1 MKKSL
6 ILLCAGAM
14 IIAGFSCKK
23 KEPQQPPQ
31 EQTTAPQVE
40 QQQSE
45 KQPEAIAAKL
55 PVLQAGVQIMNGD
68 QPLSIGHTASPEVVD
83 WNNDGKKDLLVGTF
97 ENGRIM
103 LFLNQGTDE
112 KPVFDG
118 GEFLTAA
125 ADEINVGY
133 G

>member
-1 MKKSL
+1 MVL
-6 ILLCAGAM
+6 VGL
-14 IIAGFSCKK
+14 SCEK
-23 KEPQQPPQ
+23 KEPP
-31 EQTTAPQVE
+31 VE
-40 QQQSE
+40 KKS
-45 KQPEAIAAKL
+45 PL
-55 PVLQAGVQIMNGD
+55 PSLQAGTIIKVGD
-68 QPLSIGHTASPEVVD
+68 NPISIGHTASPEVVD